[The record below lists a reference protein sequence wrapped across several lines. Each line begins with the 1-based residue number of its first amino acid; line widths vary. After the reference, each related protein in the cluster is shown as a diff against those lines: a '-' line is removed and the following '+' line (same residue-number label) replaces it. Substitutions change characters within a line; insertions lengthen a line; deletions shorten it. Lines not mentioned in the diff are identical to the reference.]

1 MTRKTSNI
9 DKKLLEHG
17 YKLLIEN
24 GASKLSIRDVCNAA
38 EVNLGMFN
46 YYFGNKKKFIEQ
58 ILTNIYEKFFSNFQ
72 LLETESKLGTLELQL
87 TLMAKFA
94 RDNRHLILIL
104 LNDILNGEKNV
115 QDFAKQKMLKHFTV
129 LAKTLKSC
137 QKSGEIINAPLP
149 LLITHIA
156 GCIGLSTL
164 IPEFLSHMKVN
175 SIFKLGIKAV
185 TNTLMTDKVIEQRVK
200 MALQGIKRMNE

>member
-1 MTRKTSNI
+1 MTRKSTDT

-17 YKLLIEN
+17 YKLLIKN
-24 GASKLSIRDVCNAA
+24 GASKLSIRDVCNEAK
-38 EVNLGMFN
+38 VNLGMFN
-46 YYFGNKKKFIEQ
+46 YYFGSKNKFIEK
-58 ILTNIYEKFFSNFQ
+58 ILNNIYDDFFSNFQ
-72 LLETESKLGTLELQL
+72 LVEEKGSALGTLELQL

-104 LNDILNGEKNV
+104 LNDILNGEKAV
-115 QDFAKQKMLKHFTV
+115 HDFAKQKMRKHFTV
-129 LAKTLKSC
+129 LTKTLNSC
-137 QKSGEIINAPLP
+137 KRSGDIIDAPLP

-164 IPEFLSHMKVN
+164 VPEVLSNMKIN
-175 SIFKLGIKAV
+175 TIFKIGIKTV

-200 MALQGIKRMNE
+200 MALRGIKG

>member
-24 GASKLSIRDVCNAA
+24 GASKLSIRDVCDAA

-46 YYFGNKKKFIEQ
+46 YYFGSKNKFIEQ
-58 ILTNIYEKFFSNFQ
+58 ILSNIYEEFFSNFQ
-72 LLETESKLGTLELQL
+72 LLETESTLGTLELQL

-104 LNDILNGEKNV
+104 LNDILNGEKIV
-115 QDFAKQKMLKHFTV
+115 QDFAKRKMRKHFIV
-129 LAKTLKSC
+129 LVKTLKSC
-137 QKSGEIINAPLP
+137 QKSGEIINIPLP

-156 GCIGLSTL
+156 GSIGLSTL
-164 IPEFLSHMKVN
+164 IPEVLSNMKVN
-175 SIFKLGIKAV
+175 AIFKLGISAV
-185 TNTLMTDKVIEQRVK
+185 TKTLMTDQAIEQRVK
-200 MALQGIKRMNE
+200 ITLQGIKG